1 MVRTENEF
9 PAQKT
14 WTEVLC
20 EHHKCQQFPLS
31 DTVSALTLTQCSTCK
46 SNHTLMAIVIMLSEH
61 CPNAK
66 ITRIGI
72 QNKWSAVIWVG

>member
-1 MVRTENEF
+1 MLCTENEF
-9 PAQKT
+9 PAQKV

-20 EHHKCQQFPLS
+20 EHHNCQQFPLS

-46 SNHTLMAIVIMLSEH
+46 SNNTLMAIVMLSKH
-61 CPNAK
+61 CPDAK
-66 ITRIGI
+66 ITCIGI